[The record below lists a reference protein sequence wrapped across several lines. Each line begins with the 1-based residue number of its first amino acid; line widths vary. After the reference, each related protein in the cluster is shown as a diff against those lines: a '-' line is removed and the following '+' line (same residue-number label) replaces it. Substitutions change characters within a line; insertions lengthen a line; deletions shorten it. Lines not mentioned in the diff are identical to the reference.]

1 MSMAII
7 GAVVAVGTATYG
19 IAEGANQKRRARHKL
34 EALERDKPVET
45 IPEEILKSQSLANLR
60 AKTGLP
66 SEQYNMAQ
74 KNIRRQQQRAL
85 RGAADRKMGLA
96 MLPYLDDNAN
106 RAMEKLDANN
116 ANARRENERN
126 LLDVN
131 TQVSNWKRGIF
142 DRNVREPWNRSY
154 EYNMA
159 LKGQGN
165 QNISNSIVS
174 GLNAVGSIAGAAK
187 GGDNSNN
194 WATSLFGGYRRRGVI
209 GGSGGDTNGG
219 NLRLDD
225 YGNLI
230 K

>member
-7 GAVVAVGTATYG
+7 GAVIAAGTAAYG
-19 IAEGANQKRRARHKL
+19 VAEGANQKRRARHKI
-34 EALERDKPVET
+34 EELERSKPVET
-45 IPEEILKSQSLANLR
+45 MPEEIKRSQDMANLM
-60 AKTGLP
+60 AKKGLP

-74 KNIRRQQQRAL
+74 KNIARQQQRAL

-116 ANARRENERN
+116 ANARRENQRT

-131 TQVSNWKRGIF
+131 TQVGNWKKGIF

-174 GLNAVGSIAGAAK
+174 GLNAVGAIAGAAK

-194 WATSLFGGYRRRGVI
+194 WATSLFGGYRRRGAI
-209 GGSGGDTNGG
+209 GGSGGDPNGG

-230 K
+230 